1 MTFSTP
7 SAQPTTNQMPSQL
20 IATSLGN
27 RPGRLVTV
35 TIFTLLANITLTL
48 GLSLLVFHIQ
58 VQDEYYRID
67 GVWGGI
73 TPMFVFGFA
82 FLIAAVTI
90 AATSSDNPYSQ
101 RYLPDSSGT
110 IVGYPRGL
118 FEKPAFLSLVVA
130 FGTIGIALSTSAGF
144 SRLIFPAFIDREME
158 IVTTRSSGREWTTSR
173 RWEQRD
179 DLLWLGIP
187 VIIFFGIV
195 FFIVAI
201 IVISTSN
208 RPKLIPYKYYR
219 LQISGIQNPMMPGY
233 ANSSSVQSQE
243 ISENTDVDTEKRS
256 DASQKQST
264 PSENNTSEGEL

>member
-1 MTFSTP
+1 MTFSAP
-7 SAQPTTNQMPSQL
+7 SAQPTVNQMPSQL
-20 IATSLGN
+20 MAIGLGN

-48 GLSLLVFHIQ
+48 GLSLLVFHMQ
-58 VQDEYYRID
+58 VQDRNYRD

-101 RYLPDSSGT
+101 KHLQSSSGA
-110 IVGYPRGL
+110 IGGYPRGL
-118 FEKPAFLSLVVA
+118 FEKPAFLSLAVA

-144 SRLIFPAFIDREME
+144 SRLIFPAFIDREMDIGEGRSWNSWSRWDE
-158 IVTTRSSGREWTTSR
+158 I
-173 RWEQRD
+173 
-179 DLLWLGIP
+179 LWLGIP
-187 VIIFFGIV
+187 AIIFFGIV
-195 FFIVAI
+195 FFTVAI

-233 ANSSSVQSQE
+233 PNNPGVQSQKM
-243 ISENTDVDTEKRS
+243 NATPDVGAEQKS
-256 DASQKQST
+256 DSSQKQFA
-264 PSENNTSEGEL
+264 PDENKTSEDKS